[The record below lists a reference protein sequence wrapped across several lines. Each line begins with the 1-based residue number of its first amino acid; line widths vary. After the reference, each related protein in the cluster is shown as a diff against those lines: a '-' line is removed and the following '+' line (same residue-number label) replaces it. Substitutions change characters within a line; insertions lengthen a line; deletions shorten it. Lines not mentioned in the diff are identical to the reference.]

1 MKKSRIS
8 VNQNAIKT
16 ISVIDKT
23 HNKWN
28 YKLVHKKGDWYISL
42 SKFRKMYYN
51 EDVYQ
56 AKGLGCITYTESEL
70 IDAGNV
76 IENNEVFIAPRVVI
90 HYIDDTADIK
100 YFKTFEEAN
109 DYFSILTNKFNL
121 IEL

>member
-8 VNQNAIKT
+8 VNHNAIKK
-16 ISVIDKT
+16 INVMDKSP
-23 HNKWN
+23 NKWN
-28 YKLVHKKGDWYISL
+28 YKLINKKGDWYFS
-42 SKFRKMYYN
+42 FRKLKKEYYD
-51 EDVYQ
+51 EDIYQ
-56 AKGLGCITYTESEL
+56 AKGIGSLVYKESEL

-109 DYFSILTNKFNL
+109 DYFSILTNKFSL